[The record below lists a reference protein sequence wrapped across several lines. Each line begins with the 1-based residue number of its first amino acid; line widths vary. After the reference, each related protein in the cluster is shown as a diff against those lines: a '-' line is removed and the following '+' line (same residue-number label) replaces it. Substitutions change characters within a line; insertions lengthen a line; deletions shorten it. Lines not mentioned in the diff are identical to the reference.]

1 MYTYF
6 EVEAAT
12 KNVSVTYIQNVN
24 TTPMI
29 VPLGID
35 LLGLFSS
42 PVKWIKGAKFLRVIP
57 THMVAQ

>member
-42 PVKWIKGAKFLRVIP
+42 PVK
-57 THMVAQ
+57 